1 MTKYD
6 FKLRRGV
13 FRSGKIRTQRDFSR
27 FEKGFMSRRRSQG
40 RLRLIITMIAIVI
53 LMLVLLLTIRVFAT
67 GTTHYYHEI
76 KIENTNQ
83 LL

>member
-13 FRSGKIRTQRDFSR
+13 FRSGNIRTQRNFSR
-27 FEKGFMSRRRSQG
+27 FERGFMSRKRTHG
-40 RLRLIITMIAIVI
+40 RLRLIILIIAVI
-53 LMLVLLLTIRVFAT
+53 ILLLMFLFTINIITVSSAK
-67 GTTHYYHEI
+67 YQP
-76 KIENTNQ
+76 KVQIENTNQ

>member
-13 FRSGKIRTQRDFSR
+13 FRSGNIRTQRDFNR
-27 FEKGFMSRRRSQG
+27 FERGFMSRKRSQG
-40 RLRLIITMIAIVI
+40 RLRLIILMIAIVI
-53 LMLVLLLTIRVFAT
+53 LLLVFMLTTRVFSSNGDA
-67 GTTHYYHEI
+67 YNHEI

-83 LL
+83 L